1 MIGFEAIW
9 RVGREHI
16 AQIIAPRLLTL
27 HNRSFLQRRLRT
39 GAASCLKIARP
50 PAGEGFRR
58 AALRRDEDKG
68 APSL

>member
-1 MIGFEAIW
+1 MSADPGS
-9 RVGREHI
+9 G
-16 AQIIAPRLLTL
+16 
-27 HNRSFLQRRLRT
+27 T
-39 GAASCLKIARP
+39 GAASCLKMARP